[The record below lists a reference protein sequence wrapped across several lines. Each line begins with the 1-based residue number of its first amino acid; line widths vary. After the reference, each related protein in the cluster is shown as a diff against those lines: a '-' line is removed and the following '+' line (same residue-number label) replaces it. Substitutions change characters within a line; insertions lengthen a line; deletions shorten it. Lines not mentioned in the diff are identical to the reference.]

1 MVWNEDILDITVGL
15 IEFILMCSHRRQ
27 LAFSVGLTDSGYVG
41 PFQTEITLVYEKVFT
56 NIGNGYDPNSGT
68 AYADNTTDETYT
80 VTILQVHSHSNTS
93 TTQIEV

>member
-1 MVWNEDILDITVGL
+1 M

-80 VTILQVHSHSNTS
+80 VTILQVHPHRNTS
-93 TTQIEV
+93 TAQIKV

>member
-1 MVWNEDILDITVGL
+1 MFAQKTVGL
-15 IEFILMCSHRRQ
+15 FCW
-27 LAFSVGLTDSGYVG
+27 FDGLRYVG

-80 VTILQVHSHSNTS
+80 VTILQVHPHRNTS
-93 TTQIEV
+93 TAQIKV